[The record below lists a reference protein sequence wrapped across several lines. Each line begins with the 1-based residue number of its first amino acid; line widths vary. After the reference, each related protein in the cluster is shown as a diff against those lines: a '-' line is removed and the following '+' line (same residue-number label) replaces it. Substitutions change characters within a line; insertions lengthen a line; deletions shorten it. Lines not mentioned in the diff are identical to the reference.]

1 MAKIHEYGGINGTDN
16 IDDIPEATI
25 VENVVKKT
33 QTISKPKAVL
43 LAVLLWW
50 VTWQITTL
58 AIIATG
64 IFEQSYYRSLP
75 SFVGFYIIPSI
86 PFLAIMLWRLIKTN
100 SKKEA
105 GD

>member
-16 IDDIPEATI
+16 IDDVPEATI
-25 VENVVKKT
+25 VENVVKKP
-33 QTISKPKAVL
+33 QPISKSKAVL

-58 AIIATG
+58 AIMATG

-75 SFVGFYIIPSI
+75 LFVSFFLIPSI
-86 PFLAIMLWRLIKTN
+86 PFFTIMLRRWAKTRT
-100 SKKEA
+100 KKEA